1 MKLLIAVVQTADS
14 SAVVQALIEHD
25 FRVTKLASTG
35 AFFRRGST
43 TLLLGV
49 EEARLEEAIEIIREK
64 ASRPAEPAIKQG
76 VIFVLP
82 VSRFEQI

>member
-14 SAVVQALIEHD
+14 NAVADAMIERG

-35 AFFRRGST
+35 GFLRRGST

-49 EEARLEEAIEIIREK
+49 EDDQVDEALEIIRAEC
-64 ASRPAEPAIKQG
+64 SQPAEPAIKQG
-76 VIFVLP
+76 VVFVLP
-82 VSRFEQI
+82 VSRFEQV

>member
-1 MKLLIAVVQTADS
+1 MKMLIAVVQTADS
-14 SAVVQALIEHD
+14 NAVSQALIERG

-35 AFFRRGST
+35 GFLRRGST

-49 EEARLEEAIEIIREK
+49 EDEQVDEVVEIIRGEC
-64 ASRPAEPAIKQG
+64 SQPAEPAIKQG

-82 VSRFEQI
+82 VSRFERI

>member
-14 SAVVQALIEHD
+14 NAVADALIERG

-35 AFFRRGST
+35 GFLRRGST

-49 EEARLEEAIEIIREK
+49 EDDRVDEAVEIIRSEC
-64 ASRPAEPAIKQG
+64 SQPAEPAIKQG
-76 VIFVLP
+76 AIFVLP
-82 VSRFEQI
+82 VSRFEQV

>member
-14 SAVVQALIEHD
+14 NTVAQALID
-25 FRVTKLASTG
+25 RGFRVTRLASTG
-35 AFFRRGST
+35 GFLRRGST
-43 TLLLGV
+43 TLMLGV
-49 EEARLEEAIEIIREK
+49 EDERVDEAVEIIREEC
-64 ASRPAEPAIKQG
+64 SQPAEPAIKQG